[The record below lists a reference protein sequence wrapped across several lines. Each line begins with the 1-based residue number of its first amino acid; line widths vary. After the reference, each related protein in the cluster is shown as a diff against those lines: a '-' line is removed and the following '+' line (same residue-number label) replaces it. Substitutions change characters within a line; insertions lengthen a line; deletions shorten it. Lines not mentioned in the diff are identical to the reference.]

1 MARRSNRRTKS
12 TRNTS
17 RRTARRSAGRAARR
31 SAGRTA
37 RRTARRSAGR
47 TARRSAGR
55 AARRTARR
63 SAGRTARRAARRTA
77 RRSAGRTARRAVREN
92 KVDAVSDILSAAYG
106 IRRNVRKPKKSKKE
120 NSVDSFLGISTTGP
134 LDPAAIKVK
143 GKTPKKKV
151 VKEDT
156 TGPLDPAAIKGN
168 KVVVPKVKKAKRSG
182 KKKSE
187 WIDHVKAFYAEKK
200 KSNPDYKYSQA
211 LKDAAASYKK

>member
-1 MARRSNRRTKS
+1 MARRKGTRRTKA
-12 TRNTS
+12 TRNTARREVD
-17 RRTARRSAGRAARR
+17 RRTRRSARRSVKREARRSVKREARRSVKREARRSVKREARRSAK
-31 SAGRTA
+31 RTA
-37 RRTARRSAGR
+37 RRTVKREARRSA
-47 TARRSAGR
+47 
-55 AARRTARR
+55 RRT
-63 SAGRTARRAARRTA
+63 
-77 RRSAGRTARRAVREN
+77 VREN

-120 NSVDSFLGISTTGP
+120 KDEKDEFLDGISTTGP

-143 GKTPKKKV
+143 GKAPKKKV
-151 VKEDT
+151 VEEDT
-156 TGPLDPAAIKGN
+156 TGPLDSAAIKVKG
-168 KVVVPKVKKAKRSG
+168 KKVKKAKRSG

>member
-1 MARRSNRRTKS
+1 MARRRSNRRTKS
-12 TRNTS
+12 TRNTD
-17 RRTARRSAGRAARR
+17 
-31 SAGRTA
+31 
-37 RRTARRSAGR
+37 
-47 TARRSAGR
+47 
-55 AARRTARR
+55 RRTARR

-77 RRSAGRTARRAVREN
+77 RRATGRTARRSAGRTARRTARRAVREN

-120 NSVDSFLGISTTGP
+120 NSVDSFLGGIETTGP

-143 GKTPKKKV
+143 GKAPKKKV
-151 VKEDT
+151 VKEDS